1 LVPNRVERE
10 ILIDA
15 PPDVVWAVVTD
26 PEHVAGWFS
35 DSVDLDLRPGGKAI
49 LTWDEHGTVYGRVES
64 VQPPRFF
71 SFRWVSGS
79 GTELREDNTTL
90 VEFTLSQEGDG
101 TRLRVVESGFADLAG
116 PDDEKART
124 VDGHREGW
132 RLELGDLSEY
142 VAEQVRTSAER

>member
-1 LVPNRVERE
+1 MVPNRIERE
-10 ILIDA
+10 ILFDA

-49 LTWDEHGTVYGRVES
+49 LTWDEHGTVHGRVES

-79 GTELREDNTTL
+79 GTDLREDN
-90 VEFTLSQEGDG
+90 
-101 TRLRVVESGFADLAG
+101 
-116 PDDEKART
+116 DE
-124 VDGHREGW
+124 HREGW

-142 VAEQVRTSAER
+142 VAERTRTSAER

>member
-10 ILIDA
+10 ILIEA
-15 PPDVVWAVVTD
+15 PLETVWAVVTE

-35 DSVDLDLRPGGKAI
+35 DSADLDLRPGGKAI
-49 LTWDEHGTVYGRVES
+49 LTWDGHGTVHGRVES

-90 VEFTLSQEGDG
+90 VEFTLSPEGDG

-116 PDDEKART
+116 PDDEKAKI
-124 VDGHREGW
+124 VDEHQEGW
-132 RLELGDLSEY
+132 RRELGDLSEY
-142 VAEQVRTSAER
+142 VAERVRTSTER